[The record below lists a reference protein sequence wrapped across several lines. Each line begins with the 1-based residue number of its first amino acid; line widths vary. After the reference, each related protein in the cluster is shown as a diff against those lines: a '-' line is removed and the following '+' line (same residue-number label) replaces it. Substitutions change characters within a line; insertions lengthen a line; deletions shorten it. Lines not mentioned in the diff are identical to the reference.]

1 LILVVLPRRLTA
13 MTRKMHRLLPALFLT
28 LVASA
33 GTARA
38 ATREFMFTAAATR
51 WEIAPGVA
59 VSAYAY
65 NGSLPGPEIHVR
77 EGDLLRIT
85 LVNRL
90 SVPTTIH
97 WHGVPVPNGMDGVPG
112 VTAPVVQ
119 PGGTFTYEFLAP
131 GPGTYWYHP
140 HHDSAAQIARGLYG
154 LLIVDPPEGA
164 RTWDLEVPLVVGEFG
179 NGSMVGTG
187 GMRDMG
193 GGMGGMGSG
202 MTSAGMMASMLLIN
216 GKTAPA
222 IPEVRVKRGKKI
234 LFRMVNTGNM
244 VHPMHVHGLH
254 WDVLAT
260 DGFDVPT
267 SYRKDTLPVN
277 AGERFDA
284 SLLADNLGRWLI
296 HCHNLQHVGESAGAM
311 TGLVFELVVE

>member
-1 LILVVLPRRLTA
+1 
-13 MTRKMHRLLPALFLT
+13 MTRKLLRPFSALVFT
-28 LVASA
+28 LLASA

-38 ATREFMFTAAATR
+38 ATREFTFVAAPTR
-51 WEIAPGVA
+51 WEIAPGRS

-65 NGSLPGPEIHVR
+65 NGTLPGPEIHVR
-77 EGDLLRIT
+77 EGDLLRVT

-90 SVPTTIH
+90 PEPTTIH

-112 VTAPVVQ
+112 VTAPVVP

-131 GPGTYWYHP
+131 SPGTYWYHP

-154 LLIVDPPEGA
+154 LLIVDPPDGS
-164 RTWDLEVPLVVGEFG
+164 RSWDLEVPLVVGEFG
-179 NGSMVGTG
+179 ASPMAGSG
-187 GMRDMG
+187 GMGGMG
-193 GGMGGMGSG
+193 GGMGG
-202 MTSAGMMASMLLIN
+202 AGMMASTLLIN

-222 IPEVRVKRGKKI
+222 IPEVRVKRGKKV

-244 VHPMHVHGLH
+244 VHPMHVHGMR
-254 WDVLAT
+254 WEVLAT
-260 DGFDVPT
+260 DGFDVPAP
-267 SYRKDTLPVN
+267 YRKDTLPVN

-284 SLLADNLGRWLI
+284 SLLADNPGRWLV
-296 HCHNLQHVGESAGAM
+296 HCHNLQHVGESAGSM

>member
-1 LILVVLPRRLTA
+1 
-13 MTRKMHRLLPALFLT
+13 MTRRVRHLLLT
-28 LVASA
+28 SLLVLAASA

-38 ATREFMFTAAATR
+38 ATREFTFTAAPTR
-51 WEIAPGVA
+51 WEIAPGVT

-65 NGSLPGPEIHVR
+65 NGTLPGPELHVR

-90 SVPTTIH
+90 PEPTTIH

-119 PGGTFTYEFLAP
+119 PGGTFTYEFHAP

-154 LLIVDPPEGA
+154 LLVVDPPDGSL
-164 RTWDLEVPLVVGEFG
+164 TWDVEVPLVIGEFG
-179 NGSMVGTG
+179 AVSMTAGT
-187 GMRDMG
+187 
-193 GGMGGMGSG
+193 GGMGGMGGG
-202 MTSAGMMASMLLIN
+202 MTSAGMMGSTLLIN

-222 IPEVRVKRGKKI
+222 IPEVRVKRGKKV

-244 VHPMHVHGLH
+244 VHPMHAHGLH

-267 SYRKDTLPVN
+267 PYRKDTLPLN

-296 HCHNLQHVGESAGAM
+296 HCHNLQHVGEAAASM

>member
-1 LILVVLPRRLTA
+1 
-13 MTRKMHRLLPALFLT
+13 MTRGMHRLLFTLFLT
-28 LVASA
+28 LVAST
-33 GTARA
+33 GTALA
-38 ATREFMFTAAATR
+38 ATREFTFTAAATR
-51 WEIAPGVA
+51 WEISPGVA

-65 NGSLPGPEIHVR
+65 NGTLPGPEIHVR

-85 LVNRL
+85 LINRL
-90 SVPTTIH
+90 PEPTTIH

-140 HHDSAAQIARGLYG
+140 HHDSAMQVARGLYG
-154 LLIVDPPEGA
+154 LLIVDRPDGS
-164 RTWDLEVPLVVGEFG
+164 RTWDLEMPLVVGEFG
-179 NGSMVGTG
+179 AVSMTGS
-187 GMRDMG
+187 
-193 GGMGGMGSG
+193 GGMGAMGSG
-202 MTSAGMMASMLLIN
+202 MTSAGMMTSTLLIN

-244 VHPMHVHGLH
+244 VHPMHIHGLH

-260 DGFDVPT
+260 DGFDVPA
-267 SYRKDTLPVN
+267 SYRKDTLPLN
-277 AGERFDA
+277 AGERYDV
-284 SLLADNLGRWLI
+284 SVLADNPGRWLV
-296 HCHNLQHVGESAGAM
+296 HCHNLLHVGESAGAM

>member
-1 LILVVLPRRLTA
+1 
-13 MTRKMHRLLPALFLT
+13 MTRELFRPFSG
-28 LVASA
+28 LVLSFLASA
-33 GTARA
+33 GVACA
-38 ATREFMFTAAATR
+38 ATREFTFVAAPAR
-51 WEIAPGVA
+51 WEIAPGRS

-65 NGSLPGPEIHVR
+65 NGTLPGPEVHVQ

-90 SVPTTIH
+90 PEPTTIH

-112 VTAPVVQ
+112 VTAPVVP
-119 PGGTFTYEFLAP
+119 PGGSFTYEFPAP
-131 GPGTYWYHP
+131 APGTYWYHP
-140 HHDSAAQIARGLYG
+140 HHDSAVQIARGLYG
-154 LLIVDPPEGA
+154 LLIVDPPDVS
-164 RTWDLEVPLVVGEFG
+164 RSWDLEVPLVVGEFG
-179 NGSMVGTG
+179 ASPMAGF
-187 GMRDMG
+187 
-193 GGMGGMGSG
+193 GGMGGMGGGIAGAG
-202 MTSAGMMASMLLIN
+202 MAGAGMMASTLLIN

-254 WDVLAT
+254 WEVLAT

-267 SYRKDTLPVN
+267 SYRKDTLPLN

-284 SLLADNLGRWLI
+284 VLLADNPGRWLV
-296 HCHNLQHVGESAGAM
+296 HCHNLQHVGEAAGSM